1 VRTTLEST
9 LAWWIARPIFG
20 QVIVGFLALAN
31 KRLGVLGGVTD
42 LVQGSAEGR
51 RLRRWRTL
59 VAFVSARLL
68 CGRRALLTG
77 EPINWVP
84 RLIVQGADGP

>member
-1 VRTTLEST
+1 MRTTLDLT
-9 LAWWIARPIFG
+9 LAWWISRPIFG
-20 QVIVGFLALAN
+20 QVIV
-31 KRLGVLGGVTD
+31 GVTD

-51 RLRRWRTL
+51 GPRGWRTL
-59 VAFVSARLL
+59 VAFVGARLL

-84 RLIVQGADGP
+84 RLIAQGADVP

>member
-1 VRTTLEST
+1 M

-20 QVIVGFLALAN
+20 QVIVG
-31 KRLGVLGGVTD
+31 VTD
-42 LVQGSAEGR
+42 LVQGSAEDRGPR
-51 RLRRWRTL
+51 GWRTL

-84 RLIVQGADGP
+84 RLIVQGADVP